1 MATMRSRTLPLILAV
16 ALTVPACNSVEETVS
31 DVVTEAEETVQLV
44 EFCAAA
50 LDVLQAINDEDMAAA
65 LEAGENLVAEAPDE
79 IAGEAQTVLDG
90 LEEAQ
95 DGNRE
100 VLASEEFQTAAE
112 ELERYTRDN
121 CDPTS

>member
-1 MATMRSRTLPLILAV
+1 MVTMRSGTIPVLLAA
-16 ALTVPACNSVEETVS
+16 ALTLTACNSVQETVS

-50 LDVLQAINDEDMAAA
+50 FDVLQAVNDEDMAAA
-65 LEAGENLVAEAPDE
+65 LDAAENMAAEAPDE

-90 LEEAQ
+90 VEEAR

-100 VLASEEFQTAAE
+100 ALASEEFQTAAD
-112 ELERYTRDN
+112 ELERYTREN